1 MRKQL
6 KVHPSWICHWSRVNG
21 ANENGHAN
29 QTMVWICEYPYRTM
43 HLAPPT
49 DCDECPIRMHRKI
62 VGDAP
67 KHPAVA

>member
-6 KVHPSWICHWSRVNG
+6 KVQPSWICHWSRVNG
-21 ANENGHAN
+21 ANPEGRAS

-49 DCDECPIRMHRKI
+49 DCEDCPIRMHRKI
-62 VGDAP
+62 VAAGQRQ
-67 KHPAVA
+67 PAIA